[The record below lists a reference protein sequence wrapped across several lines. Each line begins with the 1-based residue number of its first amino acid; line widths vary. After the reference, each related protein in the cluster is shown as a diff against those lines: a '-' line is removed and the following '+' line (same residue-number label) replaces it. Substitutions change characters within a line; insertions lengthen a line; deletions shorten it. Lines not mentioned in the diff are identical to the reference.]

1 MTAWTLEHHDGV
13 AVLTFRREPANWM
26 DLVSMGELADH
37 LAALAEQTDDV
48 RVVLL
53 TGGLDGYFI
62 AHADL
67 DDLGK
72 LGRGEPVDGD
82 LFSWA
87 RALQLLESMPQPTVA
102 AIDGQAWGGGCET
115 SLACTMRIGSER
127 AHLGQPEVVI
137 GIIPGA
143 GGTQRL
149 PRLVGGGIGA
159 ELCLSGRIVGAEEAL
174 RIGLLN
180 VVLPIEGFR
189 AAAIAWCQQIS
200 RNPGPAVFAA
210 KRAVVEGLRGP
221 LDAGLR
227 LEGELFL
234 ALNASPGALAQN
246 AAVPRDASDLG
257 GVGERA

>member
-1 MTAWTLEHHDGV
+1 MATWTREDHDGV
-13 AVLTFRREPANWM
+13 AVLTFRREPSNWM

-37 LAALAEQTDDV
+37 LAALAEQTDAV
-48 RVVLL
+48 RVVML

-67 DDLGK
+67 DDLAK
-72 LGRGEPVDGD
+72 LAKGEPIEGD
-82 LFSWA
+82 LGSWF
-87 RALQLLESMPQPTVA
+87 RALSLLESMPQPTVA

-127 AHLGQPEVVI
+127 AHLGQPEVAI

-149 PRLVGGGIGA
+149 PRLVGGAIGA
-159 ELCLSGRIVGAEEAL
+159 ELCLSGRIVPAEEAH

-180 VVLPIEGFR
+180 AVLPTDGFR
-189 AAAIAWCQQIS
+189 DAAIVWCQQIS
-200 RNPGPAVFAA
+200 RHPGPAVFAA

-234 ALNASPGALAQN
+234 QLNASDDAKARN
-246 AAVPRDASDLG
+246 EAVARGASDLG
-257 GVGERA
+257 GVERPS